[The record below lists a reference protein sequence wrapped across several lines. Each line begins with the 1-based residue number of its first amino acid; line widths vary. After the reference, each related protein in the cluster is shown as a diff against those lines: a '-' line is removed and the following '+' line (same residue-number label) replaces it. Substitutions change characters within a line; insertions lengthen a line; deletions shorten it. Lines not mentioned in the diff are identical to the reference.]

1 MNLTPKSM
9 RLQIGLFGRTNVG
22 KSSFLNMIS
31 GQDVA
36 LTSPVP
42 GTTTD
47 VVEKAMELL
56 PIGPVMFLDTGGMD
70 DDTQLGSARLERT
83 RRIFDRAEVFV
94 LLVEAGCWSRYEAAV
109 IEAARL
115 ARCPCLIVVNKVDIR
130 PPGADFMKMLQA
142 ASPFVCAV
150 SSLNASG
157 RDRHVSAFKAL
168 LLQALPESAMVQ
180 PAIIGDLLPKGGL
193 AVLIVPIDLEAPK
206 GRLILPQ
213 VQTVRD
219 ALDHEAA
226 TLVVNE
232 RRYRSLLKR
241 LSTPPDLVVCDSQVV
256 MRMVEETPPGVP
268 CTTFSILF
276 ARFKG
281 ELLPLSAAA
290 AAVDDLVDGDRVLVA
305 EACSHHPV
313 EDDIGR
319 VKIPRWLRKTTGRE
333 LRIDTYSGRDYPD
346 NLADYRLVIHCGA
359 CMLTR
364 REMLARMQRAAAAG
378 VPITNYGVCI
388 SALHGVLGRVL
399 EPFPHVLQTIQTQ
412 IRGENSYAHS
422 ICKNRIVAAG

>member
-1 MNLTPKSM
+1 MNSTPKSM

-22 KSSFLNMIS
+22 KSSFLNMIA

-36 LTSPVP
+36 VTSPMP

-70 DDTQLGSARLERT
+70 DDTALGASRLKRT
-83 RRIFDRAEVFV
+83 RKIFDRAEVFV
-94 LLVEAGCWSRYEAAV
+94 LLVEAGCWTEYETTILDATRASK
-109 IEAARL
+109 
-115 ARCPCLIVVNKVDIR
+115 CPCLIVVNKIDVN
-130 PPGADFMKMLQA
+130 PPDNGFMQMVEK
-142 ASPFVCAV
+142 ASPFVCSV
-150 SSLNASG
+150 SSLALWE
-157 RDRHVSAFKAL
+157 RDRYVSAFKAL
-168 LLQALPESAMVQ
+168 LLQALPESAMPK
-180 PAIIGDLLPKGGL
+180 PAIIGDLLPVGGL

-213 VQTVRD
+213 VQTIRD

-232 RRYRSLLKR
+232 RQYRSMLNR
-241 LSTPPDLVVCDSQVV
+241 LSRPPDLVVCDSQVV
-256 MRMVEETPPGVP
+256 MRMVNDTPPWVP

-276 ARFKG
+276 ARLKG
-281 ELLPLSAAA
+281 DLPQLA
-290 AAVDDLVDGDRVLVA
+290 AAVAAIDELKDGDRILVA
-305 EACSHHPV
+305 EACSHHPL

-319 VKIPRWLRKTTGRE
+319 IKIPRWLKATTGRQ
-333 LRIDTYSGRDYPD
+333 LQIDTYSGRDYPD
-346 NLADYRLVIHCGA
+346 HLADYRLIIHCGA

-388 SALHGVLGRVL
+388 SALHGVLNRVL
-399 EPFPHVLQTIQTQ
+399 EPFPDAWQTVHPIC
-412 IRGENSYAHS
+412 GEDAHAQS
-422 ICKNRIVAAG
+422 TCENRIVATA